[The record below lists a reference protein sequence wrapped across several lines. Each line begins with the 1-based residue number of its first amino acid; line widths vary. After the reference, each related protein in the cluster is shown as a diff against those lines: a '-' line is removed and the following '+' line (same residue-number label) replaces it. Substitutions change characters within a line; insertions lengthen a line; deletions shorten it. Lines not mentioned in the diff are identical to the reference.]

1 MGTVPLLSI
10 PNLIDFRECIPM
22 VLEMI
27 QSKSQSLDKPRDD
40 IRHLK
45 RSFIAVASFTAV
57 LWLIKI
63 IETLAG
69 VSFIKYGVYPGQ
81 LDGLAG
87 ILWSPLIHSSFMH
100 LFANT
105 APLLI
110 LGTVLIY
117 GFPKSAR
124 IVIPV
129 VYFGTGLGVWM
140 FARQSIH
147 IGASG
152 LTFGFMF
159 FVFTAGALRWDR
171 RTIALSMI
179 VFFLYGSMFSGIF
192 PTKPDISFESHLI
205 GAIIGVTLAV
215 LLRNYD
221 PYTPEKKYSWEEEEE
236 ARMQMD
242 EEQTD
247 HTTKH

>member
-1 MGTVPLLSI
+1 
-10 PNLIDFRECIPM
+10 M
-22 VLEMI
+22 VIAMI
-27 QSKSQSLDKPRDD
+27 QTNSQSLDQARDD
-40 IRHLK
+40 IRHLQ
-45 RSFIAVASFTAV
+45 RSFLAMASFIAV

-69 VSFIKYGVYPGQ
+69 ASFIKYGVYPGQ
-81 LDGLAG
+81 LSGLAG
-87 ILWSPLIHSSFMH
+87 ILWSPLIHSSFTH

-110 LGTVLIY
+110 LGTVLLY

-129 VYFGTGLGVWM
+129 VYFGTGLGVWI
-140 FARQSIH
+140 FARQSFH

-159 FVFTAGALRWDR
+159 FVFTAGVLRWDR
-171 RTIALSMI
+171 RTIALAMI
-179 VFFLYGSMFSGIF
+179 VFFLYGSMIWGIF
-192 PTKPDISFESHLI
+192 PTKPDISFESHLV
-205 GAIIGVTLAV
+205 GAVIGVTLAV

-221 PYTPEKKYSWEEEEE
+221 PRIPEKKYSWEEEKEE
-236 ARMQMD
+236 DDAAGLPID
-242 EEQTD
+242 EKQTD
-247 HTTKH
+247 RTD

>member
-1 MGTVPLLSI
+1 M
-10 PNLIDFRECIPM
+10 IDFREYVPM
-22 VLEMI
+22 VIAMI
-27 QSKSQSLDKPRDD
+27 ESKSQSLDKPRDD

-45 RSFIAVASFTAV
+45 RSFIAAASFTAL

-69 VSFIKYGVYPGQ
+69 ISLIKYGVYPGQ
-81 LDGLAG
+81 PGGLAG
-87 ILWSPLIHSSFMH
+87 ILWSPLIHSSFTH

-110 LGTVLIY
+110 LGTALLY

-129 VYFGTGLGVWM
+129 VYFGTGLGVWL
-140 FARQSIH
+140 FARQSFH

-159 FVFTAGALRWDR
+159 FVFIAGVLRWDR

-179 VFFLYGSMFSGIF
+179 VFFLYGSMIWGVF
-192 PTKPDISFESHLI
+192 PGKPDISFESHLV
-205 GAIIGVTLAV
+205 GAVIGVTLAV

-221 PYTPEKKYSWEEEEE
+221 AYPPEKKYSWEEDEE
-236 ARMQMD
+236 AILRND
-242 EEQTD
+242 ENQD
-247 HTTKH
+247 